1 MEQTKTTEMRT
12 LTTVVAD
19 MRDPTLSSLC
29 DVSFHLLNHPSPP
42 QPPIHSSRLLLASW
56 SNYLRQLFLS
66 SPHTKEFHLEQTEYK
81 TREAFNH
88 LLTFVLLARLLAT
101 VGSIMILFPM
111 SAC

>member
-29 DVSFHLLNHPSPP
+29 DVSFHLLNHPS
-42 QPPIHSSRLLLASW
+42 
-56 SNYLRQLFLS
+56 LS

-101 VGSIMILFPM
+101 VGSIMILFPK